1 MDRTLLTK
9 RLTLL
14 RPAPADLDDV
24 LRLLSN
30 PRNLPAGA
38 PEALNWRE
46 EAEGLFQRW
55 DRHWDQHEAGCY
67 IVRLRGR
74 DRTAGLAGV
83 TRTSFGGRPVLQLC
97 CLLDHRAR
105 SQGYGR
111 EAAAAVVAEANEY
124 FELPPL
130 LARIRPREAA
140 AARLVQGLGFRP
152 GPEPDADGYEDLYV
166 LNWNRRL

>member
-1 MDRTLLTK
+1 MDSTLRTK
-9 RLTLL
+9 RLALL

-24 LRLLSN
+24 LRLLSD

-38 PEALNWRE
+38 PEALAWRE
-46 EAEGLFQRW
+46 EAEGLLQRW
-55 DRHWDQHEAGCY
+55 DRHWEQHAAGCY

-83 TRTSFGGRPVLQLC
+83 SRIRWHGRPVLQLC

-105 SQGYGR
+105 GQGYGR
-111 EAAAAVVAEANEY
+111 EAAAVVVAQANEY

-130 LARIRPREAA
+130 LARVRPREAA
-140 AARLVQGLGFRP
+140 ALRMVQALGFTAV
-152 GPEPDADGYEDLYV
+152 PETGADGYEDSYV
-166 LNWNRRL
+166 LNWERRL